1 MSIVAIGLSHRSTPL
16 SVLERTTIAAD
27 DLPKLLADA
36 ISRDHLS
43 EAVILSTC
51 NRTEVYAYAER
62 FHGAYQDVRNLLAD
76 SSGLPPEAFS
86 DHLYAHYD
94 DDAVQH
100 LFGVAAGIRSAVVGE
115 TEILGQVKG
124 AWELARTEGAAQA
137 TLNRLFRQALVV
149 GKRARTETGISQHI
163 TSASQ
168 AAVAMADD
176 HLGGLDDAHVLVL
189 GAGDMAEGTA
199 KALVAGGVN
208 KLEVANRTQARAEE
222 IAGRVGAT
230 VVPMVEFGASLAS
243 SDVLLT
249 STASPTSV
257 IGVDDLSVINNAR
270 GGRPLLIVDVAVP
283 RDVDPAVGELDG
295 VTLLDM
301 EDIRGFVARGLDARQ
316 GEVSGVEGIVGEEAD
331 RYRSETS
338 VRGVAPLVS
347 SLWDNAENIRTS
359 ELERF
364 RTRLGEL
371 DEAERE
377 AVEALTKGIVAKL
390 LHTPTR
396 GLKDSAGTARGE
408 RLSDSLRTLFDL

>member
-124 AWELARTEGAAQA
+124 AWELARTEGAAQS

-168 AAVAMADD
+168 AAVAMAAD
-176 HLGGLDDAHVLVL
+176 HLGGLEDAKVLVL

-199 KALVAGGVN
+199 KALVAGGVRE
-208 KLEVANRTQARAEE
+208 LLVANRTPARAQE
-222 IAGRVGAT
+222 IAERLGAT
-230 VVPMVEFGASLAS
+230 AVPMVDFGTSLAA

-249 STASPTSV
+249 STASPGSV
-257 IGVDDLSVINNAR
+257 IGVDDLAVINEAR
-270 GGRPLLIVDVAVP
+270 HGNPLLIVDVAVP

-295 VTLLDM
+295 VTLFDM

-316 GEVSGVEGIVGEEAD
+316 GEMTGVEAIVGEEAD
-331 RYRSETS
+331 RYRSDTS
-338 VRGVAPLVS
+338 VRGVAPLVAS
-347 SLWDNAENIRTS
+347 MWDNAETIRT
-359 ELERF
+359 
-364 RTRLGEL
+364 GEL
-371 DEAERE
+371 DRFRNRLADLDDAERE

-390 LHTPTR
+390 LHPPTSE
-396 GLKDSAGTARGE
+396 LKDSAGTARGE